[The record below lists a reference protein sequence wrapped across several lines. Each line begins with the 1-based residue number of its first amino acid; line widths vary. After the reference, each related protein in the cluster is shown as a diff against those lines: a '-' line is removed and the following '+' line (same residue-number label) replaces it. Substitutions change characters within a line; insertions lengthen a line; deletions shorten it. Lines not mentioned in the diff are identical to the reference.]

1 MFTTILE
8 ALTGLGIFLF
18 GMTYMEVAL
27 KEFAGANFKKIVKNY
42 TSTNFKAVLTGITA
56 TGILQ
61 SSSVVTL
68 MALSFVS
75 ASLISLRASIG
86 VIFGSNL
93 GTTVT
98 AWIVA
103 LVGFKLKLELFAL
116 PMVGLGALFY
126 IFLDNQSKL
135 ASFAKIIIGFGLL
148 FFGLDLIKTA
158 VDGLASTIDIAEFNT
173 YPLAFFLFLG
183 LAITAVIQSSS
194 ATTAII
200 LSALSVNII
209 SFEFAAVMMIGANI
223 GTTVTAMLGSI
234 GGIPDKKRAAAA
246 HFLFNVITAV
256 IALLILPAVS
266 YLLLVTLDFSSD
278 LTMALALFHT
288 IFNLLGVLSLYFFI
302 NKLADFLQGYF
313 QCKEVHATKYIHLT
327 DLSVAESAVVALRN
341 EGKHLF
347 LKCMKYTLLSC
358 NIQANDLF
366 KESTNIKEVL
376 KNNSRLI
383 EFDHK
388 KNYQQIKSIEADIFS
403 FVQKLNNLALSE
415 EDSKGVDR
423 IMNSVRESAY
433 VAKLTKDMR
442 NNSVQF
448 VQSNNSDIH
457 EIYEQMRLNMLKCFK
472 LYIDF
477 MRENINMLQLK
488 EQFEEVLETNRN
500 LLREIATTFNTNN
513 IKSSALVSLNNTNR
527 TLYIIYTELLDAS
540 PIMTLKLDI
549 ENGEAES

>member
-1 MFTTILE
+1 MFSTTLE

-18 GMTYMEVAL
+18 GMSYMEVAL

-42 TSTNFKAVLTGITA
+42 TSTNFRAIVTGITA

-103 LVGFKLKLELFAL
+103 LVGFKLKLEVFAL
-116 PMVGLGALFY
+116 PMVGIGALFY
-126 IFLDNQSKL
+126 IFVDDKSKL
-135 ASFAKIIIGFGLL
+135 ASFSKIVIGFGLL

-158 VDGLASTIDIAEFNT
+158 VDGLAATIDIAEFQT
-173 YPLAFFLFLG
+173 YPLIFFLFLG
-183 LAITAVIQSSS
+183 LAITAIIQSSS

-200 LSALSVNII
+200 LSALSVNMLT
-209 SFEFAAVMMIGANI
+209 FEFAAVMMIGANV
-223 GTTVTAMLGSI
+223 GTTVTAMLGAI
-234 GGIPDKKRAAAA
+234 GGIPDKKRAAVA

-256 IALLILPAVS
+256 IALLILPVVS
-266 YLLLVTLDFSSD
+266 HFLLVTLDFSSD

-302 NKLADFLQGYF
+302 NRLADFLKGYF
-313 QCKEVHATKYIHLT
+313 QYKEVHATKYIHLT
-327 DLSVAESAVVALRN
+327 DFSLAESAVVALRN
-341 EGKHLF
+341 EGRHLF

-358 NIQANDLF
+358 DIQANDLF
-366 KESTNIKEVL
+366 KDDVNIKEIL
-376 KNNSRLI
+376 KNNNRLI

-388 KNYQQIKSIEADIFS
+388 KNYQQIKSIESDIFS
-403 FVQKLNNLALSE
+403 FVQKLNNLSLGE
-415 EDSKGVDR
+415 EDAKGVDR

-433 VAKLTKDMR
+433 VAKMTKDIR
-442 NNSVQF
+442 NNTIQF
-448 VQSNNSDIH
+448 AESNNSGVH

-477 MRENINMLQLK
+477 MRENIDEVQLQ
-488 EQFEEVLETNRN
+488 EQFEEVLDINRR
-500 LLREIATTFNTNN
+500 LLREIATTFNTHN
-513 IKSSALVSLNNTNR
+513 IKSSTLVSLNNTNR
-527 TLYIIYTELLDAS
+527 TFYIIYSSLLES
-540 PIMTLKLDI
+540 SQIMRVKLEI
-549 ENGEAES
+549 ENGEQA